1 MRLRQTALAAS
12 AAALMTIP
20 STAASA
26 GVSSW
31 ESVEPALIPYENEEY
46 ALLGGATFEE
56 GCQGNFEDQS
66 GHVVRPPD
74 RLFRQAR
81 WEEPLY
87 LYDLSEWGAQDVWDL
102 IEIGCTAVFTGG
114 EVPAP
119 VATGEGTVRWAER
132 DSSNATDLVVIS
144 SSVRGEVVDDSG
156 QVYRLLG
163 RTHAVFTTDGSGGP
177 PDVDKQVLTVRRR

>member
-1 MRLRQTALAAS
+1 MRLRQTVLAAS

-20 STAASA
+20 ATVASA

-31 ESVEPALIPYENEEY
+31 ESIEPALIPYENEEY

-56 GCQGNFEDQS
+56 GCQGDFEEQS

-87 LYDLSEWGAQDVWDL
+87 LFDLSEWGAEDVFDL
-102 IEIGCTAVFTGG
+102 IDMACTAFFTGG
-114 EVPAP
+114 EVPTP
-119 VATGEGTVRWAER
+119 LATGEGTVQWAER
-132 DSSNATDLVVIS
+132 DSSAATGLVVVN

-156 QVYRLLG
+156 QAYRLLG

-177 PDVDKQVLTVRRR
+177 PDIDKQVLTVRRR